1 MFPLAE
7 RNDIL
12 AAANAARVYLRHY
25 ARGSYHVP
33 REHLLQLPVNRMLF
47 PLLLPKGRPSTIRD
61 RKQTLVMR
69 PDKFYFIPAFH
80 EAEVQLNDDL
90 RFLSIQS
97 NLEVFPGTELFSG
110 CGDMLELSSPAEL
123 PLLLELFGAPEEKRI
138 FAALKCKG
146 AVLSLLL
153 SLLELYPE
161 EAFRTPL
168 SLRHY
173 PELMEF
179 LRQNGDATT
188 RVSDLAAIS
197 HESREGFTRRFSAA
211 TGITPKQLIG
221 RFLMSRALE
230 LLNGNGSLKEI
241 AAELNFSSEFA
252 FSRFFKTQMGEAPS
266 HWRLRNAR
274 F

>member
-1 MFPLAE
+1 MIPLAE

-33 REHLLQLPVNRMLF
+33 RVHPLHLAVNRMLF
-47 PLLLPKGRPSTIRD
+47 PLSSPEGIPSTLRN
-61 RKQTLVMR
+61 RKRTLVMR
-69 PDKFYFIPAFH
+69 PENFYFIPAFH
-80 EAEVQLNDDL
+80 EVEVQLNDDL
-90 RFLSIQS
+90 HFLSIQS

-110 CGDMLELSSPAEL
+110 CREMLELPSPPEL
-123 PLLLELFGAPEEKRI
+123 PLLLELFDAPEEKRI
-138 FAALKCKG
+138 FSALKCKG

-153 SLLELYPE
+153 SLLEHYPE

-173 PELMEF
+173 AVLMEY
-179 LRQNGDATT
+179 LKKNGDAST
-188 RVSDLAAIS
+188 RVSDLAAVT

-211 TGITPKQLIG
+211 TGITPKQLID
-221 RFLMSRALE
+221 RFVTSRALE
-230 LLNGNGSLKEI
+230 LLDGSDSLKVI
-241 AAELNFSSEFA
+241 AAKLNFSSEYA
-252 FSRFFKTQMGEAPS
+252 FSRFFKTQMGVAPF
-266 HWRLRNAR
+266 HWRCRNTR